1 MVINE
6 ELAEIFGE
14 MADIQ
19 EIEGNRW
26 ESLAYRKVSANITAL
41 GEDIRE
47 IYKRNELRKIDGV
60 GSAIEKKIQQYIQE
74 GKIDAYEKL
83 KQKYPV
89 DFRNLRKIQGLGP
102 KKIGALFVNLGVTDV
117 ESLKKAI
124 EAHKVAGLPGFGEKT
139 ESNLLKGIEVYS
151 RSGASR
157 ILLGRAYGDIESLR
171 AYLDTTGLFDNLIV
185 SGSARRMRETIGDL
199 DILASSTR
207 RKEAAEA
214 FIGSEFVSGVVV
226 SGESKITVNLKLGIT
241 CDLRFIDADSIGAAL
256 QYFTGS
262 KDHNVHL
269 RDVAISKGLK
279 LNEYGLFRDE
289 RRIAGSDEKGI
300 YESLGLAFIQPELRE
315 NTGEIEAAM
324 NGSLPDIVN
333 YGDIKSD
340 LHMHTNDSDG
350 RNSLEE
356 MLDQAKKSG
365 LEYLAMTN
373 HSQGLKIAHGL
384 DAERFSDL
392 NARIEEEST
401 RAGIPALKGVELEIL
416 MDGSLDL
423 SPNTLDQMDYVL
435 AALHQ
440 YVSSDRDENT
450 GRIVKAIESGRINAL
465 AHPTGRLIGTRE
477 MYSIDLDAVVEKCI
491 ENKVFIEINGFPER
505 SDLPAD
511 IVRRVHDSGVSFALG
526 SDAHS
531 ISDLRFIRFA
541 AAIARRGW
549 LSPEKVVNVL
559 NLNDFRKLITK

>member
-1 MVINE
+1 MINE

-14 MADIQ
+14 MADIE

-60 GSAIEKKIQQYIQE
+60 GSAIEKKIQQYIQD
-74 GKIDAYEKL
+74 GKIDTYEKL

-102 KKIGALFVNLGVTDV
+102 KKIGALFVNLGVTDI
-117 ESLKKAI
+117 ESLKRAI
-124 EAHKVAGLPGFGEKT
+124 DAHKVAGLPGFGEKT
-139 ESNLLKGIEVYS
+139 EANLLKGIQVYS

-171 AYLDTTGLFDNLIV
+171 SYLESTGLFDSLIIA
-185 SGSARRMRETIGDL
+185 GSARRMRESIGDL

-207 RKEAAEA
+207 RKEAADA
-214 FIGSEFVSGVVV
+214 FINSEFVSGVVV

-269 RDVAISKGLK
+269 RDLAIFRGLK
-279 LNEYGLFRDE
+279 LNEYGLFRGE
-289 RRIAGSDEKGI
+289 TRVAGSDEKGI
-300 YESLGLAFIQPELRE
+300 YESLGLAYIQPELRE

-324 NGSLPDIVN
+324 NGSLPGIVD

-350 RNSLEE
+350 RNSLVE
-356 MLDQAKKSG
+356 MLDHAKKSG
-365 LEYLAMTN
+365 LEYIAMTN
-373 HSQGLKIAHGL
+373 HSVGLKIAHGL
-384 DAERFSDL
+384 DAERFSEL
-392 NARIEEEST
+392 NARIDEESA
-401 RAGIPALKGVELEIL
+401 RIGIPALKGVELEIL
-416 MDGSLDL
+416 RDGSLDL
-423 SPNTLDQMDYVL
+423 SPNTIDQMDYVL

-440 YVSSDRDENT
+440 YVSSNREENT

-465 AHPTGRLIGTRE
+465 AHPTGRLIGNRE

-511 IVRRVHDSGVSFALG
+511 IVRRVHDSGVMFALG

-549 LSPEKVVNVL
+549 LTREKIVNAL
-559 NLNDFRKLITK
+559 NLNDFRKLLTK